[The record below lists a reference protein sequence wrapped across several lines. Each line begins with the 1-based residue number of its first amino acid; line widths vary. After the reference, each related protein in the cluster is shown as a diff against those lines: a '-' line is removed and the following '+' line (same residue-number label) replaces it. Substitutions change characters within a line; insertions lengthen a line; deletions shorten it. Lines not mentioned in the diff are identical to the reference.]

1 MVKNL
6 PTVERSTKI
15 RFGKNAT
22 EDQGE
27 NTIVFNAS
35 NVQFDATQ
43 PGSVYISPLRQVL
56 DVSDRQIKILTYN
69 RISKEITDSGVA
81 AVDVLQPNFQATTN
95 LGNTTTNT
103 LEFNNTETGF
113 VTVSNVGIANSSPLH
128 TLDVGSN
135 LYVHDTGS
143 NVLVVNGNTNIKG
156 DIVVQGNAQI
166 DGVLTVI
173 NTENLTITDAII
185 ELGRNN
191 TVGDTTL
198 DLGII
203 MNRPDSNVTVGF
215 LEGSSELAL
224 AYTETSADS
233 KTITPL
239 TSETLD
245 VHVYG
250 RVLTESN
257 VGIMNT
263 SPIHTLDVGSNLFVD
278 EYGSNVLVVSGNA
291 SISGDLTVDE
301 DTFHVDVG
309 GKSIG
314 LGTVTPDA
322 NLHVIGN
329 VYVSSNLTVDE
340 DTLHV
345 DATTNSVGI
354 ETKNPQA
361 NLHIVGNVYVS
372 SNLTVDEDT
381 LHVDTTTHSVGVE
394 TKSPDANL
402 HVVGNVYVSSNLTV
416 DEDTFHV
423 DTTTH
428 SVGVETKNPS
438 ANLHVVG
445 NVYVSSNLTIDEDTF
460 HVDATTNSVGIETKN
475 PQANLHVV
483 GNTYISDDLT
493 VATDTFHVDA
503 TIERVGIKTKTPDAE
518 LHVVGNVYVSSNLT
532 VDEDTLHV
540 DATTNSVGIETKN
553 PQANLHV
560 VGNVYVSSN
569 LTVDEDTL
577 HVDATTNSVGIET
590 KNPQANLHVV
600 GNVYVSSNLT
610 VDEDTLHV
618 DATTNSIGI
627 ETKFPKANLHVVGN
641 VYVSSNLTVDDDTL
655 HVDATTNS
663 VGIETK
669 NPSANLHVVGNVYVS
684 SDLTVDE
691 DTFHVDAG
699 DKSIG
704 LGTVNPTSNL
714 HVVGNVYVSS
724 NITTDGTLTLNHPTT
739 ALITDLTANVEVKLN
754 QLANVTIDTT
764 TLANEDMLVYDGSNW
779 VNQLQNHTFLYAK
792 AEETI
797 DKGDVVYATGTIG
810 NNMFSIQKAQANSSA
825 TMPALG
831 VAYQDFAL
839 NQEGLIVT
847 FGRADGVNTDNFQ
860 TGETVYVSNVTA
872 GALSNVKPYG
882 ATDLIQNIGLVVKG
896 HPSTGIVSVTGVGR
910 SNDIPNAPIVADEGD
925 INYVYVNDANND
937 LKKILPTNL
946 LTQLQT
952 LQQVTDTGNTTSN
965 TIQFTD
971 VTTGLVTVSNV
982 EVGSNIS
989 VAGLTDA
996 VNKHVPMVG
1005 TDGFLEK
1012 SPIYFT
1018 PSGTYVVSAAE
1029 AEFLGN
1035 LTLSGNTTILNSES
1049 VTISDRIFGVAAN
1062 NSASQLDSGFMIE
1075 HQEGDPLEYANVALI
1090 YHADEHRFSISYT
1103 QNTFT
1108 DDHILHYED
1117 ETHQML
1123 IDLRGNVQI
1132 QNNTTIEETLDVTGA
1147 VTFADDLTVGAAS
1160 NLFVDVSTSRVGINE
1175 ASPGASLD
1183 VGGDARVQSTTDTA
1197 TKTAGALVV
1206 SGGLGVASNIHSTNV
1221 YAASHVG
1228 VGTDAATAPIHLLV
1242 SGTGETTNGIYMKS
1256 AAGSATNDAI
1266 VNLEVAADGGDAF
1279 MTWNASGGAAFAM
1292 GLDRSESLLTIANS
1306 SSDLTTNARLRMATD
1321 GAVTLTNATNA
1332 TSKTTGALI
1341 VGGGLGV
1348 AGDIYATNTNFE
1360 DVEADSVNVTDTTTS
1375 DSTTTGAL
1383 RVAGGVSTQEN
1394 LNVGGVTK
1402 VWDSTAVTGKTD
1414 GALVVVGG
1422 VGISGDIHA
1431 THANLEDVEADSV
1444 NVTDTTAATT
1454 KTSGAL
1460 TVAGGVGI
1468 SGALFGSTADLDG
1481 VVTLTDTTEA
1491 TSSTTGALKAA
1502 GGVGIAKDVYV
1513 GERAY
1518 VTGGL
1523 VTNTGGVTKKTYSFS
1538 GDLASAQTIANSTI
1552 KITFSAHVFYAKI
1565 VAHLVE
1571 SDDEVSTLSMECG
1584 GGHWTGGTPL
1594 AIAKGPVSIFGSAST
1609 NPWSSAVTTTTT
1621 EVSLKPTTDMA
1632 VAGHYNVFIEY
1643 ISQSSSGEV
1652 IKITEGSTDVITFGY

>member
-81 AVDVLQPNFQATTN
+81 AVDVLQPNLQATTN

-103 LEFNNTETGF
+103 IEFRNTETGF
-113 VTVSNVGIANSSPLH
+113 VTTSNVGIANSLPVH

-135 LYVHDTGS
+135 LYVDDAGS

-191 TVGDTTL
+191 TVGDATL
-198 DLGII
+198 DLGIV

-532 VDEDTLHV
+532 VDEDTFHV
-540 DATTNSVGIETKN
+540 DTTTNSVGIETKN

-560 VGNVYVSSN
+560 VGNVYV
-569 LTVDEDTL
+569 T
-577 HVDATTNSVGIET
+577 
-590 KNPQANLHVV
+590 
-600 GNVYVSSNLT
+600 SNLT

-641 VYVSSNLTVDDDTL
+641 VYVSSNLTVDEDTL

-797 DKGDVVYATGTIG
+797 DKGDAVYATGTIG

-847 FGRADGVNTDNFQ
+847 FGRADGINTDNFQ

-1221 YAASHVG
+1221 YAVSHVG

-1279 MTWNASGGAAFAM
+1279 VTWNASGGAAFAM

-1341 VGGGLGV
+1341 VGGGIGV
-1348 AGDIYATNTNFE
+1348 TGDIHATHANLE

-1444 NVTDTTAATT
+1444 NITDTTAATT

-1460 TVAGGVGI
+1460 IVAGGVGI
-1468 SGALFGSTADLDG
+1468 SGALHGSTADLDG
-1481 VVTLTDTTEA
+1481 VVNLTDTTEA

-1538 GDLASAQTIANSTI
+1538 GDLASAQTIADSTI

-1609 NPWSSAVTTTTT
+1609 NPWSGTITTTTT
-1621 EVSLKPTTDMA
+1621 EVSFKPTTNMA

-1643 ISQSSSGEV
+1643 ISQSSSGTV
-1652 IKITEGSTDVITFGY
+1652 TKITEGSTDVVTFGY